1 MWVGSKVEN
10 FVTWVGSL
18 WTSSVRRMARLL
30 ISKTCR
36 EWRSV
41 FRHMVWMLCVALAWT
56 SPESSPATIS
66 LPSERIFA
74 LFAVS
79 LNLAIV
85 LTTFCVLGANICI
98 RAPEVTAYW
107 CGRQGEKWIEV
118 TGRVSLMKT
127 GFLKRLQ
134 YFDSGER
141 LGVVRGW
148 CFTTTG

>member
-1 MWVGSKVEN
+1 MGWQFVDVQCPQDGPAVDIKDLQRVKIRFSLYKVD
-10 FVTWVGSL
+10 
-18 WTSSVRRMARLL
+18 L
-30 ISKTCR
+30 IT
-36 EWRSV
+36 
-41 FRHMVWMLCVALAWT
+41 WT
-56 SPESSPATIS
+56 SPESSPATTS

-74 LFAVS
+74 FLAMS

-85 LTTFCVLGANICI
+85 LTTFCVLGANTCI

-107 CGRQGEKWIEV
+107 CGRDGEKWIEV
-118 TGRVSLMKT
+118 TGAVSLMKT

-141 LGVVRGW
+141 LGVVRGC